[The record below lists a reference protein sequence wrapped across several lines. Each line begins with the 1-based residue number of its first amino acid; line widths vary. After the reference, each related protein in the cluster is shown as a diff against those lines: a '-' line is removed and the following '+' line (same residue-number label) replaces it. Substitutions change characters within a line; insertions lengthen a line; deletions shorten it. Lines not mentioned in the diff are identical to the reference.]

1 MPATRGGSTRPSA
14 WPKVVRRSLAAVI
27 LCLIGSVSLFAAPP
41 AAPHAT
47 GPGDVTVISN
57 LRYRDGS
64 KDCTLDLALPKARAD
79 RARPAVVVIHGG
91 GWIEGD
97 KSSFVS
103 PRTPGNILDF
113 AAAGFVAAAV
123 NYRLSREAPFPA
135 GLYDCQ
141 AAVRWL
147 RTHARDYH
155 VDPNRIGAYGNSA
168 GGHLAL
174 LLGLLDRSD
183 DLEERDGPFPA
194 ESSRSQAV
202 ASDSGPLDLLVEH
215 KNGTLIRVIERF
227 MGGPPVGKRRTEYNR
242 ASPINHL
249 DGKTPPLLLI
259 YGEADNQI
267 DVRTA
272 DRFVSDLSHSGHKEI
287 SYFRLAGVGHCP
299 HSLIRVPYLR
309 PVVIEFFQR
318 TLGR

>member
-1 MPATRGGSTRPSA
+1 MPSTSFRSTQSSA
-14 WPKVVRRSLAAVI
+14 CPRVVRRALAAAV
-27 LCLIGSVSLFAAPP
+27 LCVIGSTNVLAAPP
-41 AAPHAT
+41 AT
-47 GPGDVTVISN
+47 LPGGVTVISN

-64 KDCTLDLALPKARAD
+64 KDCTLDLALPKGRAD
-79 RARPAVVVIHGG
+79 RPRPAVVVIHGG

-123 NYRLSREAPFPA
+123 NYRMSREAPFPA

-147 RTHARDYH
+147 RAHAPDYRL
-155 VDPNRIGAYGNSA
+155 DPNRIGAYGNSA

-174 LLGLLDRSD
+174 LLGLLDPSSSG
-183 DLEERDGPFPA
+183 LEEPDGPFPR
-194 ESSRSQAV
+194 ESSRVQAV
-202 ASDSGPLDLLVEH
+202 ASDSGPLDLVVEH
-215 KNGTLIRVIERF
+215 KHGTLISVIERF
-227 MGGPPVGKRRTEYNR
+227 MGGPPDAKRLAVYKR

-287 SYFRLAGVGHCP
+287 SYFRLADAGHCP

-318 TLGR
+318 TLGK